1 MEALSSRKMATAS
14 SAVLRACHSE
24 TERAVENNKKSGSM
38 GGEERVRSGFTGL
51 SVPPG
56 TPVAGFALAWVH
68 YMCLHVSKPVRLSAF
83 LSVSI
88 AAFS

>member
-1 MEALSSRKMATAS
+1 
-14 SAVLRACHSE
+14 
-24 TERAVENNKKSGSM
+24 M

-68 YMCLHVSKPVRLSAF
+68 SVCLHVSQRVRLSAF